1 MTFFLL
7 EDQILAIHS
16 REVNTIWDALA
27 DAGGF
32 FEVISFTAIIIISHY
47 KNFFYF

>member
-1 MTFFLL
+1 MAFFLM
-7 EDQILAIHS
+7 EDEVLAFHS

-32 FEVISFTAIIIISHY
+32 FEVISLTAIIIISHY
-47 KNFFYF
+47 TSFFYF